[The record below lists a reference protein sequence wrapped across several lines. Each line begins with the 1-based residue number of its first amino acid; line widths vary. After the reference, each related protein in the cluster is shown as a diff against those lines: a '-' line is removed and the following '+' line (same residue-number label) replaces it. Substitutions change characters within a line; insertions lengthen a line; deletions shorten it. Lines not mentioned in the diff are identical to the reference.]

1 MEEDDKSQVGNSVLG
16 TSRRFLPL
24 IANTPPSFIRARRDH
39 ARQGSSENCRTCLER
54 SSSPLPP
61 RPTNATNATNARD
74 ASTSRRLQG
83 MQNVPLSLR
92 INQPRRQE
100 TPFMLLPTHPSSL
113 ATMIAE
119 RVNSAPFVSS
129 ISPQSPPRGIYPPTS
144 EGNFRGKF
152 ILVMPRS

>member
-1 MEEDDKSQVGNSVLG
+1 MLG

-24 IANTPPSFIRARRDH
+24 IANTPPSFIRGGTTPAK
-39 ARQGSSENCRTCLER
+39 QGSSENCRTCLER

-61 RPTNATNATNARD
+61 RPTNATNATNASD

-100 TPFMLLPTHPSSL
+100 SPFMPLPTHPSSL

-119 RVNSAPFVSS
+119 RVNSAPFVCS
-129 ISPQSPPRGIYPPTS
+129 ISPQSSPGGIYPPTS

-152 ILVMPRS
+152 ILEMPRS

>member
-1 MEEDDKSQVGNSVLG
+1 MLG

-61 RPTNATNATNARD
+61 RPTNATNATNASD
-74 ASTSRRLQG
+74 ASSSRRLQG

-100 TPFMLLPTHPSSL
+100 SPFMPLMPTYPSSL

-119 RVNSAPFVSS
+119 RVNSAPFVCS
-129 ISPQSPPRGIYPPTS
+129 ISPQSSPRGIYPSTS

-152 ILVMPRS
+152 IPEMPRS